1 MLSSKI
7 LLLAS
12 FLLGSLFT
20 SLNSSSVS
28 SQDYVFTLPD
38 ITVEYKSVNDDLIKL
53 KAYKTRSNDQII
65 KGNEREN
72 FGQLEWV
79 SLGIPK
85 LFMVSNYPSTSKNK
99 NLFIWSSNKDSFY
112 THISMLDLDDKNL
125 LQKRIALKYNISV
138 GVEQIVSM
146 PLNELKCT
154 INLRCMKLNKS
165 GKSNSNNM
173 STTMRELVQLVGKIE
188 NFNRSPLR
196 LEFEIT
202 DKLESNLGCIERNI
216 FGNESMMDHTLK
228 CEVSQK
234 SQTGRS
240 NVLIIKGNFYKSN
253 CRIFRGFNFM
263 KNTVKI

>member
-1 MLSSKI
+1 MLSNTNI
-7 LLLAS
+7 LFKASLFLLITFSSTTSLAS
-12 FLLGSLFT
+12 S
-20 SLNSSSVS
+20 S

-85 LFMVSNYPSTSKNK
+85 LVAIASPSSKSSNSKH
-99 NLFIWSSNKDSFY
+99 LFNWSSNKDSFY

-125 LQKRIALKYNISV
+125 LQKRIQLKYNISV
-138 GVEQIVSM
+138 GLEQIVSL

-154 INLRCMKLNKS
+154 INLRCPK
-165 GKSNSNNM
+165 M
-173 STTMRELVQLVGKIE
+173 SRNLSTSSTRELVQLMGKIE
-188 NFNRSPLR
+188 NFNKSPFR
-196 LEFEIT
+196 LEFEIS
-202 DKLESNLGCIERNI
+202 DKLEPHFDCIEKNLFDNMLI
-216 FGNESMMDHTLK
+216 MDHTLK
-228 CEVSQK
+228 CDALQK

-240 NVLIIKGNFYKSN
+240 NVLIIKG
-253 CRIFRGFNFM
+253 ILIILL
-263 KNTVKI
+263 VIV